1 MEQVE
6 QIFIHDTAS
15 VDPRSEIGSGS
26 KIWMNVQVRENAKI
40 GSQCVISK
48 DVYIDES
55 VSIGNRCKIQNS
67 VSVYKGVEID
77 DDVFVG
83 PNACFTNDLIPRA
96 FNQDW
101 KISKTFVG
109 KGASIGANA
118 TIICGVTIGSYSMIG
133 AGAVV
138 TKDVPKY
145 SLVVGNPAKVVGMV
159 DKNGNR
165 KSK

>member
-1 MEQVE
+1 
-6 QIFIHDTAS
+6 
-15 VDPRSEIGSGS
+15 
-26 KIWMNVQVRENAKI
+26 MNVQVRENAKI

>member
-1 MEQVE
+1 MESKE
-6 QIFIHDTAS
+6 KIFVHETAN
-15 VDPRSEIGSGS
+15 VDPRSEIGFGS
-26 KIWMNVQVRENAKI
+26 KIWMNVQVRENVKI
-40 GSQCVISK
+40 GSQCIISK

-55 VSIGNRCKIQNS
+55 VSIGDRCKIQNS

-101 KISKTFVG
+101 KISKTFIQ

-118 TIICGVTIGSYSMIG
+118 TIICGVTVGSYSMVG

-138 TKDVPKY
+138 TKDVPEY
-145 SLVVGNPAKVVGMV
+145 SLVIGNPAKVVGKV
-159 DKNGNR
+159 DKNGR
-165 KSK
+165 RIK

>member
-1 MEQVE
+1 MESKE
-6 QIFIHDTAS
+6 KIFIHESAN
-15 VDPRSEIGSGS
+15 VDARSKIGFGS

-40 GSQCVISK
+40 GSECIISK

-55 VSIGNRCKIQNS
+55 VSIGDRCKIQNS
-67 VSVYKGVEID
+67 VSVYKGVDID

-101 KISKTFVG
+101 KILKTTVQ

-118 TIICGVTIGSYSMIG
+118 TIVCGVTIGSYAMIG

-138 TKDVPKY
+138 TKDVPEY
-145 SLVVGNPAKVVGMV
+145 SLVVGNPAKVIGKV
-159 DKNGNR
+159 DKKGNR
-165 KSK
+165 IN

>member
-6 QIFIHDTAS
+6 QIFIH
-15 VDPRSEIGSGS
+15 G
-26 KIWMNVQVRENAKI
+26 ENAKI